1 MISETENPKSLV
13 SYLIPSVARNQNPSF
28 SEEHLLAGR
37 RYQGEVGACVKKSI
51 LENKSPNDQ
60 SPS

>member
-1 MISETENPKSLV
+1 MMISETQNPKS
-13 SYLIPSVARNQNPSF
+13 SVARNQNPSF

-37 RYQGEVGACVKKSI
+37 WHHGEVGVRVKKSI